1 MWRVR
6 LKIQYLVLPRK
17 CLLHKPVDRTSLPG
31 GNRWTEPMMLV
42 KCVWPA
48 LSRLSCEDTRAN
60 DPAACSHPTW
70 QSVRHPRNS
79 SCCVSLNQSKDV
91 RDGESV
97 NVIEFVS
104 CLHTHSSNLFRKKL
118 HQRSAV
124 WIITHP
130 LREENGWIFLNK
142 SVFYLIVLNVHKASL
157 YSCLF
162 RKTKWRTWHEEI
174 DSLWM
179 LQLKGLYFTAIV
191 FLQSRVHVNECRNYQ
206 RETFFEFRVEG
217 VS

>member
-1 MWRVR
+1 METGE
-6 LKIQYLVLPRK
+6 L
-17 CLLHKPVDRTSLPG
+17 
-31 GNRWTEPMMLV
+31 NRWCWLNVSDLPSHDSPVRTHGRMTQRPVLIPHDKVWGIRGTQAVVCPWINQRMLEMER
-42 KCVWPA
+42 VWMW
-48 LSRLSCEDTRAN
+48 LSLS
-60 DPAACSHPTW
+60 AAYT
-70 QSVRHPRNS
+70 
-79 SCCVSLNQSKDV
+79 
-91 RDGESV
+91 
-97 NVIEFVS
+97 
-104 CLHTHSSNLFRKKL
+104 HTHSSNLFRKKL

-130 LREENGWIFLNK
+130 LREENGWIFLNE

-157 YSCLF
+157 YPCLF

-206 RETFFEFRVEG
+206 WETFFEFRVEG
-217 VS
+217 VN